1 MSLVEAYGAVVAYEL
16 STGLAVD
23 LEAFF
28 WMLWAVHDLP
38 SWRDE
43 VGCLFL
49 NVTEASYLVG
59 AKFFPCL
66 VKLSAL
72 IADKLATVTAES
84 CR

>member
-1 MSLVEAYGAVVAYEL
+1 MSLVEAYSAVVAYEF

-28 WMLWAVHDLP
+28 WMLWAVHNLS
-38 SWRDE
+38 SWRDK

-49 NVTEASYLVG
+49 NVIEASYVVG
-59 AKFFPCL
+59 AKFFPFFVNL
-66 VKLSAL
+66 GAR